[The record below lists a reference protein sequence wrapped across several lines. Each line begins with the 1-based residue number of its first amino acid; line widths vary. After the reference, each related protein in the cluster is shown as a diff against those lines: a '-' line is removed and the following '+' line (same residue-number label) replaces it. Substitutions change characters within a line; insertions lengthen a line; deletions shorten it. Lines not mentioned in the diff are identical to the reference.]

1 MLDQQLIIKRNN
13 IKVVLLT
20 NGDSLK
26 SILLL
31 LSFNLGVTNEDEMK
45 KISNK
50 LICKKKFT
58 ALVASVLKR
67 LDELLNQI
75 SFLRAGIGKATTL
88 SKEMRESYMN
98 KIKFA
103 ECIHFIV
110 CSIDNIVH
118 FEKEVNEGFYSK
130 VIGNRGEDVLKK
142 TLIHFLKILKQQK
155 NLKKISKKK
164 N

>member
-1 MLDQQLIIKRNN
+1 M
-13 IKVVLLT
+13 
-20 NGDSLK
+20 
-26 SILLL
+26 

-88 SKEMRESYMN
+88 SKERRESYIN

-142 TLIHFLKILKQQK
+142 TLIHFLKILKQ
-155 NLKKISKKK
+155 
-164 N
+164 

>member
-13 IKVVLLT
+13 IKVDLLT

>member
-1 MLDQQLIIKRNN
+1 MTSEIINLKEKMLDQQLIIKRNN

-142 TLIHFLKILKQQK
+142 TLIHFLKILKQ
-155 NLKKISKKK
+155 
-164 N
+164 